1 MVKIQVVPVLVVDS
15 ITSGI
20 YDTIIPDLSTSWQD
34 YTKDDLD
41 STKSNYDFDF
51 YSIETPIVL
60 VVE

>member
-1 MVKIQVVPVLVVDS
+1 LVKIQVVPVLVVDS